1 VSRGYVDRVRSDFR
15 KTFDTPSGKHTL
27 MWLYEN
33 LHGKQS
39 TFPEDGNS
47 HKLAFNEG
55 KRMAWLLIM
64 ENLREE
70 DMDMRRQYEEY
81 LTGKRREALNE

>member
-1 VSRGYVDRVRSDFR
+1 VSRGYVDRMRSDYR
-15 KTFDTPSGKHTL
+15 KTFDTPQGKHVL
-27 MWLYEN
+27 MDLYEK

-47 HKLAFNEG
+47 HRLAFNEG
-55 KRMAWLLIM
+55 KRMAWLMIM

-70 DMDMRRQYEEY
+70 DIDVRRLYEEY
-81 LTGKRREALNE
+81 LTGKRREAINE